1 LTVTSTGGRFPA
13 ASCPMAFSGTTMPVL
28 LTVTAT
34 AAWNVTL
41 PG

>member
-1 LTVTSTGGRFPA
+1 
-13 ASCPMAFSGTTMPVL
+13 MAFSGTTMPVL